1 MRLREEHLRLDGF
14 LIPLV
19 VRAVHSDVP
28 GKVPMLVQ
36 LDILG
41 GC

>member
-1 MRLREEHLRLDGF
+1 MRLSEEHLRLDGL

-28 GKVPMLVQ
+28 GEISILVQ
-36 LDILG
+36 VDILG